1 MCERPLSLYYQ
12 HLSSNKTGNGRIG
25 KEGRALSYILD
36 QEQLDGL
43 EETLTTDLMS
53 LGVQSVILIDMA
65 GNLIV
70 NLDNGKV
77 RHDVYSLAAL
87 AAGNFGAVSAM
98 ASIIGE
104 QEFSLLFHK
113 GKSENINFTKILDDF
128 LLVAIF
134 GNEVSLGY
142 LRLKI
147 DEAIEKIKKL
157 IKRPHTF

>member
-1 MCERPLSLYYQ
+1 M
-12 HLSSNKTGNGRIG
+12 
-25 KEGRALSYILD
+25 SYILD

-43 EETLTTDLMS
+43 ENALTADLMS

-65 GNLIV
+65 GNVIV
-70 NLDNGKV
+70 NLDDGKV

-104 QEFSLLFHK
+104 EEFSLLFHK
-113 GKSENINFTKILDDF
+113 GKTENINFTKIMDDF
-128 LLVAIF
+128 LLVSIF
-134 GNEVSLGY
+134 GNDVSLGY

-147 DEAIEKIKKL
+147 DEVIEKIKAL
-157 IKRPHTF
+157 IGRTETA